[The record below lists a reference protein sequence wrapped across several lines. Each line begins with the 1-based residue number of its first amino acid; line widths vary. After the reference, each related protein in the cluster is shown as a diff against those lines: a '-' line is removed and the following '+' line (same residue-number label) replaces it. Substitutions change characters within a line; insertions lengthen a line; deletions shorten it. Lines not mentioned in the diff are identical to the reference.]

1 MNYDFTFLTKEQML
15 GNNQIEIIKKKGDRA
30 AMSDFSILLGGLV
43 FSGCFVDADN
53 GMKRLENRVS
63 SYWTKSKASL
73 GSVGCVALFCDVPY
87 GVIERFIGARPA
99 LPFSS
104 IQSFSRNGVIGNDG
118 ILEVEFG
125 EYPQKAVPRDFATM
139 LEQELSIGRLK
150 ETGKTYTTDSRK
162 VNDYAYKFEPQE
174 HIEYEYNGKKY
185 VRVKVDIRGRDSTLS
200 NGEEYNK
207 GDFVWVE
214 VSPIKWCVDKQND
227 IALSK
232 DVIFA
237 GVQFNHTKYYS
248 GDFRETDIK
257 KFMDEYFSRDIIPS
271 KTVRK
276 TVTSETK
283 KEGKNPYG
291 LEFGPV
297 SEEEIIHG
305 AIESNVPV
313 FLHGKPGE
321 GKSAR
326 IKQIDPKCEVL
337 SLGTLTPEL
346 LVGMAIKDTDEKKVE
361 YMAPPWFDRLV
372 KTCNDEPDKIHILFL
387 DELNNAS
394 PNMQKYAFSIALDRK
409 VNDRFLLPDN
419 VRIAA
424 AGNEVEDSLSTY
436 ELAGPL
442 YDRFAHVNIKTTPE
456 QWLKWASE
464 NNIHPAV
471 YTFIAYGGE
480 RVLRTETRG
489 DKQTPTADPRKWEM
503 ASKMLYATKNPNMLR
518 GVVGE
523 ELTTEFIEFCRQ
535 PVITVEDVLSPDF
548 DENELKNLNVAEAYA
563 TVMSLSYV
571 DEENVETIRNA
582 VSNLG
587 PEYVNTFYS
596 VWAHGDSDRLQK
608 VAELQMTPS
617 KQEGGHRR

>member
-1 MNYDFTFLTKEQML
+1 MNYDFTFLTLEQTF
-15 GNNQIEIIKKKGDRA
+15 GYNPIEIIKKKGASA
-30 AMSDFSILLGGLV
+30 AISDFSILLGGDISSIFIV
-43 FSGCFVDADN
+43 EDT
-53 GMKRLENRVS
+53 GMVENRTS
-63 SYWTKSKASL
+63 SYWTKSKGPLDSVDSVDCAMIAS
-73 GSVGCVALFCDVPY
+73 GSPY
-87 GVIERFIGARPA
+87 GVVERFMGARPA

-104 IQSFSRNGVIGNDG
+104 IQSISTIRVSGNDG

-125 EYPQKAVPRDFATM
+125 EYPQKAVPRDFAAM
-139 LEQELSIGRLK
+139 LDRELSMGRLK
-150 ETGKTYTTDSRK
+150 ETGKTYTTDSREY
-162 VNDYAYKFEPQE
+162 NDYDYKFEPQE
-174 HIEYEYNGKKY
+174 HIEYEYKEKKY
-185 VRVKVDIRGRDSTLS
+185 VRAQANSDAIGKLS
-200 NGEEYNK
+200 NGEKYNK

-214 VSPIKWCVDKQND
+214 VSPIKWYVDKQND

-237 GVQFNHTKYYS
+237 GVQFNHTEDYN
-248 GDFRETDIK
+248 GDFRGTDIK
-257 KFMDEYFSRDIIPS
+257 KFMDKYFSRDIIPNITA
-271 KTVRK
+271 KK

-326 IKQIDPKCEVL
+326 IKQIDPNCEVL

-346 LVGMAIKDTDEKKVE
+346 LVGMALKDTAEKKVE

-535 PVITVEDVLSPDF
+535 PVITVENVLSPDF